1 MSIRKANLNDVETI
15 AKFNY
20 NLAYETENK
29 ELNMDVLR
37 KGVENLI
44 KDNSK
49 GQYYVYTID
58 EKIVGQIMYTY
69 EWSDW
74 RNKTFLWVQS
84 VYVDKEHRKKGVFK
98 SLYNHVK
105 SFCDNDDSIAGIRL
119 YVEKQNKNAQSTYK
133 SLGMTECEYDMYEYE
148 K

>member
-1 MSIRKANLNDVETI
+1 MGIRKANLNDIETI
-15 AKFNY
+15 SKFNY

-29 ELNMDVLR
+29 KLDINILK

-49 GQYYVYTID
+49 GQYYVYIAD

-74 RNKTFLWVQS
+74 RNKMFLWVQS
-84 VYVDKEHRKKGVFK
+84 VYVDKEYRQMGVFK

-105 SFCDNDDSIAGIRL
+105 SFCDNDDSIGGIRL
-119 YVEKQNKNAQSTYK
+119 YVEKQNKNAQNTYK
-133 SLGMTECEYDMYEYE
+133 SLGMIECEYDMYEYE

>member
-1 MSIRKANLNDVETI
+1 MNIRKANLNDIETI

-29 ELNMDVLR
+29 KLDMDTLR
-37 KGVENLI
+37 NGVEALI
-44 KDNSK
+44 NDSSK

-74 RNKTFLWVQS
+74 RNKTFLWIQS
-84 VYVDKEHRKKGVFK
+84 VYVDKEYREKGVFK
-98 SLYNHVK
+98 SLYNYVK
-105 SFCDNDDSIAGIRL
+105 EFCDRDDSIGGIRL
-119 YVEKQNKNAQSTYK
+119 YVEKQNLTAKNTYK
-133 SLGMTECEYDMYEYE
+133 HLGITECGYDMYEYE

>member
-1 MSIRKANLNDVETI
+1 MSIRKANLNDIETI
-15 AKFNY
+15 TKFNY

-29 ELNMDVLR
+29 RLDMDILR
-37 KGVENLI
+37 KGVEALI
-44 KDNSK
+44 KDNLK

-74 RNKTFLWVQS
+74 RNKTFLWIQS
-84 VYVDKEHRKKGVFK
+84 VYIDKEYRGKGIFK
-98 SLYNHVK
+98 SLYNYVK
-105 SFCDNDDSIAGIRL
+105 EFCDRDDSMAGIRL
-119 YVEKQNKNAQSTYK
+119 YVEKQNINIQNTYK
-133 SLGMTECEYDMYEYE
+133 HLGMIKCEYDMYEYE